1 MIRLIMLTDFTEAFS
16 HRLLYGILQYS
27 KERQKQRWVVCRMPP
42 SFKEKHGI
50 KGVLEW
56 AKNWNADAIVG
67 KFEPNDDLSLFTNAG
82 IVTLAQDHKEKFDS
96 VPNVTSDYLA
106 TGRIAADFFINRDFH
121 SFAFTGYYSTIWSD
135 ERYQGFKSR
144 IKSVNPNYEFNS
156 FFDYNADQPWQP
168 DDGKL
173 MHWLRSLPRHTAIFC
188 CDDRQG
194 SMVIEAC
201 NEADINVPSEI
212 AVLGVDNDELRDELC
227 EPTLS
232 SVNLDIERGGYKL
245 AKMIENI
252 KVCHASHQKDI
263 IIPNLSIVSRAST
276 NTFATD
282 DPYIQKAID
291 FIHSHLDHT
300 ISVENLLQ
308 HLPLSRRLLE
318 IKFKQAT
325 GRTIHDYI
333 ISNRLNL
340 FASTLL
346 ESSRPIKEIALDLSF
361 ENYGNLI
368 RLFRQKKGCT
378 PTEYRTR
385 NKHMDK

>member
-27 KERQKQRWVVCRMPP
+27 KERQEQRWVVCRMPP

-50 KGVLEW
+50 KGVLDW
-56 AKNWNADAIVG
+56 AENWNADAIVG
-67 KFEPNDDLSLFTNAG
+67 KFDQSDDLSLFVQAG
-82 IVTLAQDHKEKFDS
+82 IVTLAQDHKQQFDS

-106 TGRIAADFFINRDFH
+106 TGRMAADFFLNRDFR

-135 ERYQGFKSR
+135 ERYKGFRSR
-144 IKSVNPNYEFNS
+144 IFSINPDCQFS
-156 FFDYNADQPWQP
+156 AFFDYNADQPREP
-168 DDGKL
+168 DDSKL
-173 MHWLRSLPRHTAIFC
+173 MQWLRSLPRHTAIFC

-194 SMVIEAC
+194 SMVLEAC
-201 NEADINVPSEI
+201 NEAGINVPSEI

-232 SVNLDIERGGYKL
+232 SVNLDIERGGYEL
-245 AKMIENI
+245 AEMIENI
-252 KVCHASHQKDI
+252 KICHARHQKDV

-291 FIHSHLDHT
+291 FIHGHLEHAICVND
-300 ISVENLLQ
+300 LLQ

-325 GRTIHDYI
+325 GSTIHDYI
-333 ISNRLNL
+333 ITNRLNL
-340 FASTLL
+340 FASALL

-368 RLFRQKKGCT
+368 RLFRQEKGCT

-385 NKHMDK
+385 NKRMNK

>member
-1 MIRLIMLTDFTEAFS
+1 MLTDFTESFS

-50 KGVLEW
+50 RGVLEW

-67 KFEPNDDLSLFTNAG
+67 KFDQSDDLSLFVHAG
-82 IVTLAQDHKEKFDS
+82 IVTLAQDHKQQFDS
-96 VPNVTSDYLA
+96 VPNVTSDYQA
-106 TGRIAADFFINRDFH
+106 TGRMAADFFLNRDFH

-135 ERYQGFKSR
+135 ERYKGFKSR
-144 IKSVNPNYEFNS
+144 IFSINPNCQFS
-156 FFDYNADQPWQP
+156 AFFDYNADQPWEP
-168 DDGKL
+168 DDSKL
-173 MHWLRSLPRHTAIFC
+173 MHWLRSLPRHTAVFC
-188 CDDRQG
+188 CDDCQG
-194 SMVIEAC
+194 SMVLEAC
-201 NEADINVPSEI
+201 NEAGINVPSEI

-232 SVNLDIERGGYKL
+232 SVNLDIERGGYEL
-245 AKMIENI
+245 AKMIEDI
-252 KVCHASHQKDI
+252 KVCHAGYKNNI

-291 FIHSHLDHT
+291 FIHSHLEHA
-300 ISVENLLQ
+300 ISVSDLLL

-325 GRTIHDYI
+325 GSTIHDYI

-340 FASTLL
+340 FASILL
-346 ESSRPIKEIALDLSF
+346 ESSRPIKEIALDFSF

-368 RLFRQKKGCT
+368 RLFKQEKGCT
-378 PTEYRTR
+378 PTEYRAK
-385 NKHMDK
+385 NKRMNK